1 MEMFKKHDKS
11 LQDKICVRAYSA
23 LLAPEDIPLAVC
35 RKKINNKIYDHL
47 KTLFNV
53 VYYTA

>member
-23 LLAPEDIPLAVC
+23 LLAPEDIPLAAC